1 MRIDA
6 LTQIQQVYGTQ
17 PKRKAASVSNT
28 SYGRDAV
35 EISSIGRSF
44 QTAKKAVNDADDVR
58 EYKTAPLKEQIKAG
72 TYNVSGESFA
82 EKLMEKLGL

>member
-6 LTQIQQVYGTQ
+6 LSQIQQVYGTQ
-17 PKRKAASVSNT
+17 PKRRTNSVSNT

-35 EISSIGRSF
+35 EISNIGKSF
-44 QTAKKAVNDADDVR
+44 QIAKDAVKGAPDIR
-58 EYKTAPLKEQIKAG
+58 EDKVAALKQQIASG
-72 TYNVSGESFA
+72 TYDVSGESFA

>member
-6 LTQIQQVYGTQ
+6 LSTIQQVYGTQ
-17 PKRKAASVSNT
+17 QKRKTTSVQNT

-35 EISSIGRSF
+35 EISSIGKSF
-44 QTAKKAVNDADDVR
+44 QIAKKAVNDSADIR
-58 EYKTAPLKEQIKAG
+58 ESKTAPLKEQIKAG

-82 EKLMEKLGL
+82 DKLMEKLGL

>member
-6 LTQIQQVYGTQ
+6 LSTIQNVYGTQ
-17 PKRKAASVSNT
+17 PKRKTASVSQT

-35 EISSIGRSF
+35 EISSIGKSF
-44 QTAKKAVNDADDVR
+44 QIAKQAVKDADDIR
-58 EYKTAPLKEQIKAG
+58 QEKTAPLKEQVKAG
-72 TYNVSGESFA
+72 TYDVSGESFA

>member
-6 LTQIQQVYGTQ
+6 LSQIQQVYGTQ
-17 PKRKAASVSNT
+17 PKRKTASASGV

-44 QTAKKAVNDADDVR
+44 QIAKKAVGEADDIR
-58 EYKTAPLKEQIKAG
+58 QSKTAPLKEQIKAG
-72 TYNVSGESFA
+72 TYDVSGESFA
-82 EKLMEKLGL
+82 EKLMEKMGL

>member
-6 LTQIQQVYGTQ
+6 LSQIQQVYGTQ
-17 PKRKAASVSNT
+17 SKRKTSSVSNK

-35 EISSIGRSF
+35 EISSIGKSF
-44 QTAKKAVNDADDVR
+44 QIAKKAVSEAEDVR
-58 EYKTAPLKEQIKAG
+58 ESKTAPLKEQIAAG

-82 EKLMEKLGL
+82 EKLMEKMGF